1 LKPSEL
7 ITLTT
12 FGVLQEGRI
21 MKPAGSPVL
30 LRSWS
35 WILLPSAAV
44 SLAALVLVIGSLI
57 HTIRRAVLLRAPLV
71 PSQEVEFRQPG
82 AVILCL
88 EGPRFSRRQAHL
100 KFSLT
105 GTDGQPVAGRGTLFH
120 ASTTFVTTA
129 RIELRKFDLPHSG
142 RYQLAIDGMGAP
154 QPDDAKHQ
162 VVFVRPHMHLLP
174 LFILGLIVAMGAF
187 IVSLVFFFVP
197 SKGTGTAP

>member
-1 LKPSEL
+1 
-7 ITLTT
+7 
-12 FGVLQEGRI
+12 

-44 SLAALVLVIGSLI
+44 SLAALVLVISSLI

-142 RYQLAIDGMGAP
+142 RYQLAIDGLGAP
-154 QPDDAKHQ
+154 RPDDAKHQ
-162 VVFVRPHMHLLP
+162 VVFMRPHMHLLP
-174 LFILGLIVAMGAF
+174 LFILGMIAAMGAF